1 MNYDRLINRTV
12 AAVPPSGIRRFF
24 DIASTM
30 KDAISLGVGEPDFV
44 TPYHIRD
51 AAVNSLLD
59 GGTQYTANRGL
70 PELRREIAFYLEHR
84 FGTAY
89 HPDTEIV
96 VTVGASEA
104 IDAVL
109 RVLVEPGDEV
119 LIPDPSYV
127 SYSPS
132 VLFAGGTP
140 VAVKT
145 CEAEGF
151 RLNAEKVREAITE
164 RTKCLI
170 LPYPNNPTGGIM
182 ERQDLEKLAKVIREK
197 EILIISDEIYAELT
211 YGGKQH
217 ESFAALPGMWPYT
230 VTINGFSKSFAMTG
244 WRVGYACG
252 PKEIMD
258 MVNKIHQYAILCAPR
273 MSQVAAVEALRL
285 GRERNYEDVARMR
298 ESYDRRRRLLVDGF
312 RSMGLSCFEPLG
324 AFYVFPSIRITGM
337 NSETFCGELL
347 KTKHIATVP
356 GTAFGES
363 GEGHIRCSYATG
375 IDKLNLALDGIRA
388 FLEDVRGEER
398 G

>member
-1 MNYDRLINRTV
+1 MPRW
-12 AAVPPSGIRRFF
+12 G
-24 DIASTM
+24 
-30 KDAISLGVGEPDFV
+30 SLGVGEPDFV

-70 PELRREIAFYLEHR
+70 PELRREIAWYLEHR
-84 FGTAY
+84 FGTPY
-89 HPDTEIV
+89 NPDKEIV

-104 IDAVL
+104 IDVVV
-109 RVLVEPGDEV
+109 RVLTGPGDEV

-140 VAVKT
+140 VPVKT
-145 CEAEGF
+145 REETGFALEAD
-151 RLNAEKVREAITE
+151 AVRAAVTE
-164 RTKCLI
+164 RTKALI

-182 ERQDLEKLAKVIREK
+182 KRRDMEELAKVIREK
-197 EILIISDEIYAELT
+197 EIMVISDEIYAELT
-211 YGGKQH
+211 YGGLQH
-217 ESFAALPGMWPYT
+217 ESFASIPGMWDYT

-252 PKEIMD
+252 PAEIMD

-273 MSQVAAVEALRL
+273 MSQMAALEALRI
-285 GRERNYEDVARMR
+285 GREKDYEDVRRMR
-298 ESYDRRRRLLVDGF
+298 DSYDRRRRLLVDAF

-324 AFYVFPSIRITGM
+324 AFYVFPSIASTGLS
-337 NSETFCGELL
+337 SEEFCSKLL
-347 KTKHIATVP
+347 QEKHIATVP
-356 GTAFGES
+356 GTAFGQS

-375 IDKLNLALDGIRA
+375 IDKLNLAIQGIAA
-388 FLEDVRGEER
+388 FLEGR
-398 G
+398 

>member
-1 MNYDRLINRTV
+1 MNYEKYINPTV

-70 PELRREIAFYLEHR
+70 PELRREIAWYLEHR
-84 FGTAY
+84 FGTPY
-89 HPDTEIV
+89 NPDKEIV

-104 IDAVL
+104 IDVVV
-109 RVLVEPGDEV
+109 RVLTGPGDEV

-140 VAVKT
+140 VPVKT
-145 CEAEGF
+145 REETGFALEAD
-151 RLNAEKVREAITE
+151 AVRAAVTE
-164 RTKCLI
+164 RTKALI

-182 ERQDLEKLAKVIREK
+182 KRRDMEELAKVIREK
-197 EILIISDEIYAELT
+197 EIMVISDEIYAELT
-211 YGGKQH
+211 YGGLQH
-217 ESFAALPGMWPYT
+217 ESFASIPGMWDYT

-252 PKEIMD
+252 PAEIMD

-273 MSQVAAVEALRL
+273 MSQMAALEALRI
-285 GRERNYEDVARMR
+285 GREKDYEDVCRMR
-298 ESYDRRRRLLVDGF
+298 DSYDRRRRLLVDAF
-312 RSMGLSCFEPLG
+312 RNMGLSCFEPLG
-324 AFYVFPSIRITGM
+324 AFYVFPSIASTGLS
-337 NSETFCGELL
+337 SEEFCSKLL
-347 KTKHIATVP
+347 QEKHIATVP
-356 GTAFGES
+356 GTAFGQS

-375 IDKLNLALDGIRA
+375 IDKLNLAIQGIEA
-388 FLEDVRGEER
+388 FLESR
-398 G
+398 